1 MKAYRLTPQAI
12 QMYKEGEFTPEA
24 LRNVKVSITYIL
36 NSDTVYVGNPN
47 IELFVVV
54 AATEEKSR

>member
-1 MKAYRLTPQAI
+1 
-12 QMYKEGEFTPEA
+12 MYKEGEFTPEA

-36 NSDTVYVGNPN
+36 NSDTVYVGDPN

-54 AATEEKSR
+54 VVATEDKSR